1 MRGFILTLQ
10 FKLNEK
16 TQAAEPAPTLTKCPT
31 HLNTD
36 LDGLWS
42 PLSLNQKERIQPSS
56 LKENMES
63 YYHCTESDLS
73 DHLAQRLM

>member
-16 TQAAEPAPTLTKCPT
+16 TQAPTLTKSPT